1 MKTGDKILAILPHSI
16 AGRLIVSSMA
26 DGFSS
31 LGFKVDVF
39 DELFGKDFKNAY
51 EKENYKDKHS

>member
-26 DGFSS
+26 DGFES
-31 LGFKVDVF
+31 LGFKVDKF
-39 DELFGKDFKNAY
+39 DELIKFLKDTNHKNSL
-51 EKENYKDKHS
+51 EKKQIT